1 MHNICETRQL
11 KAQSGHIITP
21 DYPLPYY
28 RHLHCNVTIVV
39 DRSQKLR
46 LNLVTMELTPRGKT
60 DCADWLYFNDK
71 FHSLTVC
78 GHRYNVWYEM
88 NSNFLH
94 IELES
99 TSSTR
104 SQGFWLYY
112 EGMWMGYPCLDLSCL
127 GNQCLDLSCLG
138 NQFLGLN
145 CLGKQL
151 LGLNC

>member
-1 MHNICETRQL
+1 MHDICATRQL

-21 DYPLPYY
+21 GYPLPYH

-39 DRSQKLR
+39 APSQKLR
-46 LNLVTMELTPRGKT
+46 LNIVTMELTPLGKT

-78 GHRYNVWYEM
+78 GHRHNVWYDM

-94 IELES
+94 VELES

-112 EGMWMGYPCLDLSCL
+112 EGRVGAGWGGVGWGWRRVVGWFVCGWVFVWVGGCHWFVC
-127 GNQCLDLSCLG
+127 G
-138 NQFLGLN
+138 
-145 CLGKQL
+145 
-151 LGLNC
+151 